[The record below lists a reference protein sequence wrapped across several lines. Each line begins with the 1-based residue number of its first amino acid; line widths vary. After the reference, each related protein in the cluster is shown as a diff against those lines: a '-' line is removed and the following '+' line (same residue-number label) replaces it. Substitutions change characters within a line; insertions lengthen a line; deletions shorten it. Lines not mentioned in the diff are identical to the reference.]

1 MEESP
6 STTSEKRVASR
17 IEWGHRAPNDATR
30 QSMRK
35 IAEHECSGYN

>member
-6 STTSEKRVASR
+6 SKTSKKLVASR
-17 IEWGHRAPNDATR
+17 IEWRHRAPNDARR
-30 QSMRK
+30 QSMRE